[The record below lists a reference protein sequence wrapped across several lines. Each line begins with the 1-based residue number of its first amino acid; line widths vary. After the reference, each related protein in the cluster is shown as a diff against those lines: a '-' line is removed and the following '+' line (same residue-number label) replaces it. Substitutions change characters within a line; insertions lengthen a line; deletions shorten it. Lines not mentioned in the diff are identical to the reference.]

1 MKPLL
6 RRKNAEQRRAGI
18 GAYTR
23 KRPPGVEPAKINK
36 LNLINV
42 LTRNVPVIDKKG
54 AFRRAARRKQLQ
66 MKPLNTLVKMV
77 ENRGLNNTRKGLPHS
92 NLSRDQLIRE
102 FRKYN
107 RKTRTNSLSNQNL
120 MNYLASRHF
129 KRHIVQNLN
138 TRNNSIRVQ
147 YGGTCWFHT
156 LLNGWLLSGNG
167 RKILISRV
175 QFTNPNPELDNI
187 CPVRS
192 KIPSYFWNYI
202 KFELSAPK
210 DHIWANV
217 RLQNKYHESNLIRAT
232 GLRKGDNVSGGTYRD
247 MEPFMN
253 FIAPGNW
260 SKKPG
265 LDICILHYGRGFKEI
280 HPPPGYQPSHAYIA
294 LTSSNP
300 ETMGRGHAITG
311 YVRNGEYK
319 IADSNST
326 RPIPCDWFHDV
337 RDLEKYAHRKKYEV
351 AMKEGFYVT
360 RTIVYI
366 KENPSDRLFAP
377 WQQGI

>member
-18 GAYTR
+18 GAYVR

-42 LTRNVPVIDKKG
+42 LTRNVPVIDAKG
-54 AFRRAARRKQLQ
+54 TLRRAARRKQLQ
-66 MKPLNTLVKMV
+66 MKPLETLVRMA
-77 ENRGLNNTRKGLPHS
+77 ENKENTRKGLPHS
-92 NLSRDQLIRE
+92 NLPRKELIRE

-107 RKTRTNSLSNQNL
+107 QKTRLNLLSNQNL

-129 KRHIVQNLN
+129 KRHVVENLN
-138 TRNNSIRVQ
+138 TRNNSIRIQ
-147 YGGTCWFHT
+147 KGGTCWFHT
-156 LLNGWLLSGNG
+156 LLNGWLLSDIG
-167 RKILISRV
+167 RQVLTNRV
-175 QFTNPNPELDNI
+175 RFTNPNPELDNI

-217 RLQNKYHESNLIRAT
+217 RLQNKYHESNLIRSLN
-232 GLRKGDNVSGGTYRD
+232 LRKGGNVSGGTYRD
-247 MEPFMN
+247 IEPFMN

-260 SKKPG
+260 SKKPR

-280 HPPPGYQPSHAYIA
+280 RPPIGYRPSHAYIA

-300 ETMGRGHAITG
+300 ETMGHGHAITG

-319 IADSNST
+319 IADSNNT
-326 RPIPCDWFHDV
+326 RPFQCDWFHDV
-337 RDLEKYAHRKKYEV
+337 RELAKYAHRKKYDV

-360 RTIVYI
+360 RTVVYI
-366 KENPSDRLFAP
+366 KENPSDALFTP
-377 WQQGI
+377 WRNILV